1 MNHLRAEFRRDD
13 LETAFWPPTCG
24 RVVLACRSE
33 VFGLRRPMHDR
44 MLVLNIG
51 IFNVENGWSRIFNP
65 VKAHENGI

>member
-1 MNHLRAEFRRDD
+1 MNLQAKTTRPQVGGQKAVSKSSRRNS
-13 LETAFWPPTCG
+13 ARRW
-24 RVVLACRSE
+24 SE